1 MAKRIQLRDLVSI
14 QDIGDIVALVM
25 SARKMLARRGE
36 QAAHRLGRGVRDSH
50 ILEEFANFADRSG
63 KLIARKQREF
73 RRTSEKAT
81 ERVKQEIQESP
92 VRQNIEEVA
101 TNLRDK
107 ADQTTYQ
114 AARQIVERHEQRHS
128 QDGGDAG
135 VFVLGAILGVV
146 VGVVAALWYAPQSG
160 EETRHEIERAA
171 EETRRRVEGESLHD
185 AIQEGKTEARKFQ
198 EISGR

>member
-1 MAKRIQLRDLVSI
+1 MAKRIQLRDLVNL

-25 SARKMLARRGE
+25 SARKMLAHRGE
-36 QAAHRLGRGVRDSH
+36 QAAHRLERGVRDSH
-50 ILEEFANFADRSG
+50 VLEEFAHFVDRSG
-63 KLIARKQREF
+63 KLIVRKQREL
-73 RRTSEKAT
+73 RRTSEKTA

-92 VRQNIEEVA
+92 VRQNIGEAA

-107 ADQTTYQ
+107 VDQTTYQ

-128 QDGGDAG
+128 QDSGDAG

-146 VGVVAALWYAPQSG
+146 IGIAAALWYAPQSG
-160 EETRHEIERAA
+160 EETRREIERAA
-171 EETRRRVEGESLHD
+171 EEARRRVEGESLRD

-198 EISGR
+198 KISGR